1 MPSYKFPI
9 RHPLQTSGSRIKNN
23 NLNIKTIILTLF
35 LLVLFSA
42 KAQNKEAENATPKVG
57 LVLSGGGAKGL
68 AHIGALKVMD
78 SLGIKIDYVAGTSMG
93 AIVGGLYASGYSGNQ
108 LDSIFQ
114 NIDFD
119 KIINDDLPRV
129 SKAFY
134 ERDNSE
140 KYAVTLPFDNF
151 KIKLPS
157 ALSRG
162 QNMYSLLSRLTLHVS
177 DINSFDKLPIPF
189 FCIATNIETG
199 KQVILEKGS
208 LTQSMMASGALPSL
222 FQPVTINGE
231 VLIDGGV
238 VNNYPIDELREK
250 DMDIIIGI
258 DVQDGLLNRDE
269 LTSAPDVLI
278 QINNF
283 RTIKAMETKTK
294 KTDIYIK
301 PDIKDYSVVS
311 FDEGS
316 EIIKNGKQAALQN
329 LDNLKVLP
337 KKNSDEKQGFR
348 TLKQQD
354 SITIN
359 KFTFKGETNYSR
371 AYLLGKLKL
380 KPNEKISYKAF
391 GKGINNLVATNNFDS
406 FQYELIPSENS
417 EGYDFYGEITESKNK
432 TFLKL
437 GIHYD
442 DLYKSAALINL
453 TKKQLLFDND
463 VASFDFILGDNV
475 RYNLEYLIDKG
486 FYWSVGLRSRYNTFN
501 KNISAQLLLDD
512 TEIDATG
519 INKIDAELQD
529 QTNQFY
535 LQTLFRKDFALSLGA
550 EHKRLEIKSET
561 LLNINSDDEFIF
573 ENTDYF
579 SVFGNLKLDTYDNK
593 YFPKRGVYFNGDLHM
608 YLFASNFNED
618 FDNFSIAKANLGY
631 AFSVSD
637 KLSFNLKTGGGFK
650 LGDKSTQTLD
660 FALGGYGNNL
670 INNFIP
676 FVGYDFISITG
687 NSYVKA
693 AIVSDYKIFKKH
705 HLTLEANWANVDDDI
720 LETGEWFT
728 LPDYRGYGLGYAVET
743 LVGPIQVKYSYSP
756 EQNQSVWFFNV
767 GFWF

>member
-1 MPSYKFPI
+1 M
-9 RHPLQTSGSRIKNN
+9 N
-23 NLNIKTIILTLF
+23 KTTTILILF

-42 KAQNKEAENATPKVG
+42 KAQNKEYESTTPKVG

-68 AHIGALKVMD
+68 AHIGVLKVID
-78 SLGIKIDYVAGTSMG
+78 SLGVKIDYVAGTSMG

-114 NIDFD
+114 DIDFD
-119 KIINDDLPRV
+119 KIINDNLPRA

-140 KYAVTLPFDNF
+140 KYAVTLPFDHF

-162 QNMYSLLSRLTLHVS
+162 QNTYNLLSRLTLHVS

-199 KQVILEKGS
+199 KQVILEKGN
-208 LTQSMMASGALPSL
+208 LTQSIMASGALPSL

-250 DMDIIIGI
+250 GMDIIIGV
-258 DVQDGLLNRDE
+258 DVQDVLLNREE
-269 LTSAPDVLI
+269 LISAPDVLI

-283 RTIKAMETKTK
+283 RSIKAMETKTK

-301 PDIKDYSVVS
+301 PDIKEYSVVS
-311 FDEGS
+311 FDDGS
-316 EIIKNGKQAALQN
+316 KIIKNGKQAALQN
-329 LDNLKVLP
+329 SDNLKVLP
-337 KKNSDEKQGFR
+337 KNKPDEKQGFI
-348 TLKQQD
+348 TLKQRD
-354 SITIN
+354 SLIIN
-359 KFTFKGETNYSR
+359 SFTFNGKINYSR

-380 KPNEKISYKAF
+380 KPQEKISYKAF
-391 GKGINNLVATNNFDS
+391 GRGINNLVATNNFES
-406 FQYELIPSENS
+406 FQYELIPSKNN
-417 EGYDFYGEITESKNK
+417 EGYDFHSTLIESKNK
-432 TFLKL
+432 MFLKL
-437 GIHYD
+437 GIHFD
-442 DLYKSAALINL
+442 DLYKSAALINI
-453 TKKQLLFDND
+453 TKKQLFSDND
-463 VASFDFILGDNV
+463 IMSFDFILGDHV
-475 RYNLEYLIDKG
+475 RYNFEYLIDKG
-486 FYWSVGLRSRYNTFN
+486 FYWSVGLRSRYNSFN

-519 INKIDAELQD
+519 INKIDAQLYD
-529 QTNQFY
+529 QTNQLY
-535 LQTLFRKDFALSLGA
+535 LQTLFRKDFALSLGV

-561 LLNINSDDEFIF
+561 LSTTNPDDDFVF
-573 ENTDYF
+573 ENTDYA
-579 SVFGNLKLDTYDNK
+579 SVFANLKLDTYDNK
-593 YFPKRGVYFNGDLHM
+593 YFPKRGIYFNSDLHM

-618 FDNFSIAKANLGY
+618 FENFSIAKADLGY
-631 AFSVSD
+631 AFSTSD
-637 KLSFNLKTGGGFK
+637 KLAFNLQTSGGFK

-676 FVGYDFISITG
+676 FIGYDFISLTG

-693 AIVSDYKIFKKH
+693 SIVADYEVFKKNH
-705 HLTLEANWANVDDDI
+705 ITLEANWANIDDDI
-720 LETGEWFT
+720 FESGEWFA

-756 EQNQSVWFFNV
+756 EQKESIWFFNV